1 MKGSDLGKLNRFMSW
16 LNEPYSRSYRTPRL
30 IVRKP
35 FGCQESCTYVENR
48 FVLRSWTTGGSE
60 AANCVGF
67 ESAAIVAGLLGLN
80 IWSVEKVQVPSGL
93 PVRSSVFG
101 ARVDATPIFQL

>member
-1 MKGSDLGKLNRFMSW
+1 MKGSGLGKLDKFMSW

-35 FGCQESCTYVENR
+35 FGCQESCRYVENR
-48 FVLRSWTTGGSE
+48 FVLRSCTTGGSD
-60 AANCVGF
+60 AVNCVGF
-67 ESAAIVAGLLGLN
+67 ESAASVAGLLGLN
-80 IWSVEKVQVPSGL
+80 TWSVENVQVPSGL

-101 ARVDATPIFQL
+101 DRVDETPI